1 MRRLL
6 KRLESA
12 IMRAC
17 VAEMAEQ
24 VDARDSKSR
33 AARRAGSI
41 PALGTSS
48 IQQNKSDLHDV
59 TVAFFIPAVQT
70 SPQNRAHN
78 YESVLKHYSS
88 SELVCAAP

>member
-59 TVAFFIPAVQT
+59 TVAFFISAVSDLT
-70 SPQNRAHN
+70 P
-78 YESVLKHYSS
+78 KPG
-88 SELVCAAP
+88 APLRIRIEALLFQ